1 MKMEFLE
8 ALQAQGKT
16 VLMVG
21 DGINDAPVLS
31 VANVSMTVSGA
42 SELANSAADFIM
54 TGNSLKYIEYVFKT
68 GSSTRAVIRQN
79 LLWALAYNL
88 LAVPFAA
95 AGLIVP
101 WMAALGM
108 SLSSLLVVLNSGRLA
123 RQKVGEQTRIHRGVV
138 TQ

>member
-1 MKMEFLE
+1 M
-8 ALQAQGKT
+8 
-16 VLMVG
+16 
-21 DGINDAPVLS
+21 
-31 VANVSMTVSGA
+31 
-42 SELANSAADFIM
+42 ANSTADFII
-54 TGNSLKYIEYVFKT
+54 TGRSLKYVDYILNT
-68 GSSTRAVIRQN
+68 GNKSRQVIRQN
-79 LLWALAYNL
+79 LSWALAYNL

-123 RQKVGEQTRIHRGVV
+123 KRKRNINAFVKERVV